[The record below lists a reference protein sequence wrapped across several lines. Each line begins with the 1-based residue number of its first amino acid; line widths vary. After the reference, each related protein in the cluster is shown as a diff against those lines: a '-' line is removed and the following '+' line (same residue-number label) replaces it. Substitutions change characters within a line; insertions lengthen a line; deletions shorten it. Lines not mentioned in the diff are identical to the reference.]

1 MKINKILKCIILTTI
16 ILIAFSNIT
25 FIFATAGINPTTTHV
40 ASFEKAVK
48 IILGLFEIV
57 TVAVG
62 IIMLMVLGIKYMSS
76 APNDKAEI
84 KKHAVVYI
92 VGACMAFG
100 ATGITS
106 IIKTFVEESLK

>member
-1 MKINKILKCIILTTI
+1 MKINKILKCIISAI
-16 ILIAFSNIT
+16 AILIAFSNIT
-25 FIFATAGINPTTTHV
+25 FVFATAGINPTNTHV

-48 IILGLFEIV
+48 IIIGLFEIV

-62 IIMLMVLGIKYMSS
+62 IILLMVLGIKYMSA
-76 APNDKAEI
+76 APNEKAEI

-100 ATGITS
+100 ARGITS
-106 IIKTFVEESLK
+106 IIKTFAEEALK

>member
-1 MKINKILKCIILTTI
+1 MKINKIFKCIISVI
-16 ILIAFSNIT
+16 IIMIAFSNIT
-25 FIFATAGINPTTTHV
+25 FAFATAGINPTTTQV

-48 IILGLFEIV
+48 IILGIFEVV
-57 TVAVG
+57 TVGVG
-62 IIMLMVLGIKYMSS
+62 IIMLLVLGIKYMSA
-76 APNDKAEI
+76 APNEKAEI

-106 IIKTFVEESLK
+106 IIKTFVEEALK